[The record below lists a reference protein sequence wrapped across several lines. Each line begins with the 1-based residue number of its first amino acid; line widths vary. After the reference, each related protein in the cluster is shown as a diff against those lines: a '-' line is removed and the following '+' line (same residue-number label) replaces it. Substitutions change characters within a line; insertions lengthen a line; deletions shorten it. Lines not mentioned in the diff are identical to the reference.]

1 MKCWGNSLNV
11 ESLSSM
17 EDNSQ
22 TEQVVDIINLIE
34 TTLPATSVPETTTE
48 ATILNLPFTEGV
60 VLIGALVILL
70 YWEEIEAKIY
80 GRRSTEEN
88 ILCQKPRHG
97 FSTTPVGRL
106 EKLRRQMKFIEEV
119 PLEERVKKQ
128 SNIQID

>member
-1 MKCWGNSLNV
+1 
-11 ESLSSM
+11 M

-60 VLIGALVILL
+60 VLIGALVILVLVLLSFFCLYQL